1 MGDGAGDHAR
11 SAATFLTGVH
21 PYKTAGANIRAGI
34 SIDQYAAAKIGIHTP
49 LPSLELG
56 VEPGATAGNCD
67 SGYSCAYSS
76 CISWKTPT
84 MPMAKE
90 INPKLVFER
99 MFGAPGANPRERAH
113 RDYLRKSILDLVQS
127 DSIRLQKRL
136 GMTDRR
142 KMDEYFTDVRELEV
156 RIGLA
161 AKAAARRPSGFAVPT
176 GVPDD
181 PEKHTQLMFDLLA
194 LAFQTDVTRIATF
207 MLGNEGSNRSYT
219 MIGVKEG
226 HHSLSHH
233 REKADLIAQI
243 RKIDHYLVGQ
253 YATLVKKLRAI
264 KEGEGTL
271 LDNCMVVYGSGLGDG
286 NAHNH
291 DNLPILLAG
300 RAGRTIEPGRHIKFA
315 KQEPL
320 NNLFLSMLDRMGA
333 SVDRFGDSTGRLK
346 GI

>member
-1 MGDGAGDHAR
+1 
-11 SAATFLTGVH
+11 
-21 PYKTAGANIRAGI
+21 
-34 SIDQYAAAKIGIHTP
+34 
-49 LPSLELG
+49 
-56 VEPGATAGNCD
+56 
-67 SGYSCAYSS
+67 
-76 CISWKTPT
+76 
-84 MPMAKE
+84 
-90 INPKLVFER
+90 
-99 MFGAPGANPRERAH
+99 
-113 RDYLRKSILDLVQS
+113 
-127 DSIRLQKRL
+127 
-136 GMTDRR
+136 
-142 KMDEYFTDVRELEV
+142 
-156 RIGLA
+156 
-161 AKAAARRPSGFAVPT
+161 
-176 GVPDD
+176 
-181 PEKHTQLMFDLLA
+181 
-194 LAFQTDVTRIATF
+194 

-253 YATLVKKLRAI
+253 YATFVKKLRAI

-300 RAGRTIEPGRHIKFA
+300 RGGGTLEAGRHIKFA

-333 SVDRFGDSTGRLK
+333 SVERFGDSTGRLK